1 MRIINYILLSGLFL
15 LLGLLYS
22 PWWSLGATVATLA
35 ALAVVWRETR
45 NTL

>member
-1 MRIINYILLSGLFL
+1 MRIINWLLLSGCFL

-22 PWWSLGATVATLA
+22 PWWSLGATLASLA

-45 NTL
+45 TTL